1 MRLIAALETIDWKNN
16 MVRKLILT
24 FGISV
29 LSLGAAA
36 CNTID
41 GAGEDIESVANE
53 VDEEL

>member
-1 MRLIAALETIDWKNN
+1 MI
-16 MVRKLILT
+16 RKVVLT

-41 GAGEDIESVANE
+41 GAGEDIEPVANE
-53 VDEEL
+53 GDEGL

>member
-1 MRLIAALETIDWKNN
+1 MHSICGTYNDNSEEN

-36 CNTID
+36 CNTVD

-53 VDEEL
+53 VDEEI

>member
-1 MRLIAALETIDWKNN
+1 

-36 CNTID
+36 CNTVD

-53 VDEEL
+53 VDEEI